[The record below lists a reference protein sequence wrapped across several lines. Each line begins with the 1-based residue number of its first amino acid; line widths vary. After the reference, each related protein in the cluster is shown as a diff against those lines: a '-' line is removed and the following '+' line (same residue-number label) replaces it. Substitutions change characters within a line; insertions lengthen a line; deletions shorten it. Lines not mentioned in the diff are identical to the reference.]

1 MYNRLNRRVRMKVER
16 FILASSSPRRQE
28 LLKRLGFEFDVVP
41 ASVSELAREG
51 ESPRDF
57 ALRMACEKAGQV
69 ADRHP
74 KRWVVA
80 ADTVVLIDG
89 EMLGKPQSEAEA
101 VEMLSKLRGRTHIVA
116 TGFCITRGGGP
127 VFEGVVESRVEMVNL
142 SDDEVRWYVSTGEP
156 LDKAG
161 AYGVQGIGAMF
172 IKRVVGSYTN
182 VVGLPLA
189 ELIEGMKKLGI
200 VRFEP

>member
-1 MYNRLNRRVRMKVER
+1 VRTKVER

-28 LLKRLGFEFDVVP
+28 LLKRIGFEFDVVP

-57 ALRMACEKAGQV
+57 ALRMAREKAGQV
-69 ADRHP
+69 AGRHP
-74 KRWVVA
+74 GRWVVA

-101 VEMLSKLRGRTHIVA
+101 VEMLSKLRGRTHIVT
-116 TGFCITRGGGP
+116 TGFCIAKGGGP
-127 VFEGVVESRVEMVNL
+127 MFEGVVESRVEMVNL

-189 ELIEGMKKLGI
+189 ELMEGMKKLGI